1 MAHLSIW
8 HSADIQIEVRN
19 HAQRYDEFDAMIEKL
34 VKSAKNFDIAVLA
47 GDLTEFATPN
57 EIERKLL
64 LKLVTELAQQVQEVV
79 IIKGNHDIIQQQIR
93 STFVQ
98 NGIKKTAPDALDILY
113 PSFPNN
119 VLLCTESKVY
129 KSKVFDLQYVVWN
142 QKHKYEVDPKL
153 KYNPLEN
160 DKIDPSMP
168 AITLFHDCIKN
179 AINFDGKPVRGS
191 GDKPDYMFS
200 TKLILAGDIHC
211 PAIIE
216 KDGQTFTYCSSPI
229 ERDFGEGDYYLNG
242 RLIQH
247 GTGKHGYNTIE
258 FDTETNEGKVTFHK
272 LDQYA
277 IFQTLIFD
285 RNFDIETFKQYYE
298 PELCEKVRIKIRIK
312 EDYDRIVNHLEDL
325 LGIIKVRNKDAEIRM
340 ETGKDLDGSEVGTNA
355 EIDTDALVSMDKIK
369 EIAAEFITKK
379 VNSSRVI
386 SKEDKDPVIKE
397 IVEMLNKE
405 LEYFESSSNSLNVVP
420 LHLNL
425 SNFMALGDGI
435 SIDFKNGITK
445 LSGSNGTGKSTV
457 FNAIKWMWTDM
468 VYPSQK
474 ANYKKENAL
483 ILFNNK
489 RPEIDTVYGQMVQLV
504 NGDEMTITKTITRNW
519 KKNVELEDK
528 ISENWQDYCEM
539 PTVECTVEYQNKTYE
554 NEDALNFLSNIFPSM
569 SDITR
574 TLFATAPSLFSIINT
589 TTNELND
596 EILYNLGLNFF
607 EALADRYDD
616 LRSQIMD
623 KLSKPAYSVGEYS
636 AMIDERNKQIE
647 EVVKP
652 LIEEIKNKIAEQH
665 QTIENLKKKKE
676 ELNASLYPVSASMVH
691 VNKEKITEYR
701 KSNSVLDE
709 AIDERNA
716 KIAEARQKY
725 LDQDV
730 ANQLPNT
737 ESKLKDARSMLDEA
751 IDTQA
756 QYQKELVNI
765 SENGS
770 KRQNEILD
778 EVREEVSTIKTA
790 ISDKELEKTK
800 LENNKQNLQKEFEH
814 SIEKLDNEY
823 NTAVTKLTHDK
834 EMLLAK
840 NSEMQLLISNLKK
853 RNEQLENGDICPTC
867 GRKHT
872 EESWEYANKEFFDNQ
887 SKIQAG
893 ESVIASNNA
902 KIEEID
908 ASIKAAKEELKIKKQ
923 ALIIAKEQGLTDI
936 IVQIQLID
944 NEIAEYQKK
953 LTDLK
958 QNTKEKIDND
968 VTIKQL
974 VDQRSATDMKLNK
987 LSADIAS
994 KRTVIAQLEQD
1005 IKVLKDIEQVYIKD
1019 IALWQEQISS
1029 YTDKK
1034 ALQLKLVSELESKN
1048 KELESQLEH
1057 NDKVNDDIQQKND
1070 QIEYVEGLLKTQ
1082 TQKEVDAKVQLQ
1094 SLENENRLDQ
1104 ENITAAIQYRIKDA
1118 SLRIY
1123 KQIIGKN
1130 GLSTYIF
1137 SMVRPNLNAALNDML
1152 SGLGFVLAFNDNNE
1166 LKMIKLNDDKQ
1177 IKQSVAFSS
1186 GMESTFLGLSLLYV
1200 LKTKNVAKRINILFI
1215 DEVTGALNDGS
1226 DLSYEASNYQ
1236 ELFKNLLHKMKKQF
1250 NIFIID
1256 HVIKNLDEDQ
1266 RLEVVPTPDGAE
1278 IITIA

>member
-1 MAHLSIW
+1 MAQLSIW

-64 LKLVTELAQQVQEVV
+64 LKLVTELARWVQEVV

-98 NGIKKTAPDALDILY
+98 NGVKKTAPDALDILY
-113 PSFPNN
+113 PSFPDN

-160 DKIDPSMP
+160 DRIDPSMP

-191 GDKPDYMFS
+191 SDKPDYMFG

-216 KDGQTFTYCSSPI
+216 KDGQTFTYCSSPV

-242 RLIQH
+242 RLIQY

-285 RNFDIETFKQYYE
+285 RNFDIERFKKYYD
-298 PELCEKVRIKIRIK
+298 PEICEKVRIKIRIK

-325 LGIIKVRNKDAEIRM
+325 LGIIKVRNKDGEIRM

-425 SNFMALGDGI
+425 SNFMALGDDI

-468 VYPSQK
+468 VYSSQK

-489 RPEIDTVYGQMVQLV
+489 RPEVDIVYGQMVQLV

-519 KKNVELEDK
+519 KKNVESVDK

-554 NEDALNFLSNIFPSM
+554 NEDALNFLSSIFPSL

-589 TTNELND
+589 ATNELND

-616 LRSQIMD
+616 LRSQVMD
-623 KLSKPAYSVGEYS
+623 KLSKPAHSVGEYS

-691 VNKEKITEYR
+691 SNKEKITEYR

-730 ANQLPNT
+730 ANQLPNA
-737 ESKLKDARSMLDEA
+737 ELKLKDARSMLDEA
-751 IDTQA
+751 IDTQS
-756 QYQKELVNI
+756 QYQKELVII

-778 EVREEVSTIKTA
+778 EVREEVSAIKTN

-800 LENNKQNLQKEFEH
+800 LENNKQNLQKEFEY

-853 RNEQLENGDICPTC
+853 RNEQLESGDICPTC

-872 EESWEYANKEFFDNQ
+872 EESWEYANKEFLDNQ

-908 ASIKAAKEELKIKKQ
+908 ASIKTAKEELKLKKQ
-923 ALIIAKEQGLTDI
+923 TLVITKEQGLTN
-936 IVQIQLID
+936 IVVKIQLID
-944 NEIAEYQKK
+944 DDIAENQKK
-953 LTDLK
+953 LADLK
-958 QNTKEKIDND
+958 QNTKEKIAND
-968 VTIKQL
+968 TTIKQL

-987 LSADIAS
+987 LSADIAT
-994 KRTVIAQLEQD
+994 KRTDIAQLEQD
-1005 IKVLKDIEQVYIKD
+1005 IKVLKDIEQIYTKD

-1070 QIEYVEGLLKTQ
+1070 QIEYVENLLKAQ

-1152 SGLGFVLAFNDNNE
+1152 SGLGFVLAFNDDNE

-1278 IITIA
+1278 IITIS